1 MLRLPGECPRDG
13 IFFLEESKPFHWSM
27 ETIYKY
33 DLIVV
38 SVSFITVRIEIMD
51 IFHDDV
57 NAVADRGSVQPHTRV
72 MRTGFFPG
80 FLPLASWAIN
90 FNWDGDWLSCISER
104 KKHGDKRKYEIDGRE
119 NPSFRFSIDKKTGLA
134 TLDCSYGNPNPSR
147 TGQIH
152 HDKRRNR
159 QSTLHSSYEDQNS
172 SRIRHRDMGKN
183 NSVVRHLY
191 RQHPRH
197 RETPPH
203 NRHPITSTH
212 NYSLK

>member
-51 IFHDDV
+51 IFRDDV
-57 NAVADRGSVQPHTRV
+57 NAVAVRGSVQPHTRV

-80 FLPLASWAIN
+80 LFLPLASWAIN

-104 KKHGDKRKYEIDGRE
+104 KKHGHKKNYEINRE
-119 NPSFRFSIDKKTGLA
+119 KDASFRFRVNRKTGLA
-134 TLDCSYGNPNPSR
+134 TFDCSYGNPNPSR

-152 HDKRRNR
+152 HNNRRNR
-159 QSTLHSSYEDQNS
+159 QPTLH
-172 SRIRHRDMGKN
+172 SRIRHRDMRN
-183 NSVVRHLY
+183 NTDSVVRHL
-191 RQHPRH
+191 
-197 RETPPH
+197 
-203 NRHPITSTH
+203 NR
-212 NYSLK
+212 